1 MAPTP
6 FASFFLAMSKR
17 SAHMYPACPL
27 GDCRSTPAALMR
39 SAHPVLNRT
48 SARLD
53 DSRRN
58 KQVSGC
64 WFNQFRHRFAEASQT
79 IGRDVACQ
87 SGVSQLCS
95 DPSCNVAC
103 VTAEQCLDNPR
114 IMIGQRNRGAVIS
127 SLRYELLEPNA
138 VHIGL
143 GLHEPQHRPRAMN
156 EQGAQVGVTAPADV
170 IQPRPAVG
178 GILPRH

>member
-1 MAPTP
+1 MDLTP
-6 FASFFLAMSKR
+6 FASFLFAMSKL
-17 SAHMYPACPL
+17 SAHMYPACPM

-79 IGRDVACQ
+79 IGRDIAYQ

-95 DPSCNVAC
+95 DTSCNVAC
-103 VTAEQCLDNPR
+103 VTAEQRLDNPR